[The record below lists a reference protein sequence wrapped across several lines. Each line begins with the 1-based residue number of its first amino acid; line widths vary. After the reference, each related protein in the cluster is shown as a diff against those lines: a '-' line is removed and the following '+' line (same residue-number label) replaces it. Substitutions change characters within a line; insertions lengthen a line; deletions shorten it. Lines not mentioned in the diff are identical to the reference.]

1 MNDVTIT
8 LLFLAFT
15 IILYVTEKIPLALTS
30 MIVCVGLNLTGV
42 LTIKEAFEGFVN
54 GNVIL
59 FVAMFIVG
67 GALFETGMAS
77 DIGGVITKFAKTEKQ
92 LIIAIMIIVMALV
105 LLTIILAIAT
115 REIDSVFVEYII
127 IAIL

>member
-59 FVAMFIVG
+59 F
-67 GALFETGMAS
+67 LQCLSSE
-77 DIGGVITKFAKTEKQ
+77 ELYLKQ
-92 LIIAIMIIVMALV
+92 VWQVTLEEWLQN
-105 LLTIILAIAT
+105 LLKQKNN
-115 REIDSVFVEYII
+115 
-127 IAIL
+127 

>member
-59 FVAMFIVG
+59 WRTNAIC
-67 GALFETGMAS
+67 MAQS
-77 DIGGVITKFAKTEKQ
+77 EGIQYSWDCYLELQI
-92 LIIAIMIIVMALV
+92 
-105 LLTIILAIAT
+105 
-115 REIDSVFVEYII
+115 YY
-127 IAIL
+127 

>member
-30 MIVCVGLNLTGV
+30 MIVCIGLNLTGV

-67 GALFETGMAS
+67 GALFETVWQ
-77 DIGGVITKFAKTEKQ
+77 VILE
-92 LIIAIMIIVMALV
+92 
-105 LLTIILAIAT
+105 
-115 REIDSVFVEYII
+115 E
-127 IAIL
+127 